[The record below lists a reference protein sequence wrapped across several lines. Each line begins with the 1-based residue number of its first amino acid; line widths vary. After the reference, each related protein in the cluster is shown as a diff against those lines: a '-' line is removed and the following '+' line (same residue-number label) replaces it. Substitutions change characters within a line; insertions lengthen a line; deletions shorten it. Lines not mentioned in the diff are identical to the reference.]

1 MRLDA
6 ICKEEKSYILLPK
19 TIQESK
25 AKYNSINDYVN
36 YIASKNDDK

>member
-1 MRLDA
+1 MLFVKKKNH
-6 ICKEEKSYILLPK
+6 IFFK